1 MLSYDK
7 LEAGVLK
14 FLDDSKLECFDAEE
28 LAAELDPNAEGEEK
42 ETVLRRVCGIL
53 DSCELVARKH
63 SSDLYYIL
71 DNFFRGTEFLCKPRE
86 IEIAKGILIP
96 AARFEP
102 FHPAEVYPD
111 ELEISG
117 APSGESFGLT
127 EIRLNYKEIS
137 DLFLMLGPAGTMD
150 MLIAESQENYD
161 NIRRMGGLK
170 DGMPVILTAFD
181 CSAFYRDVNFRNGD
195 LIRCRIDSWSEGRI
209 TVSHVPRVDSPTPR
223 EVNTWIDKFESALT
237 DVCRDYKD
245 SLEIHEQ
252 LTYAYVYAAASGNDV
267 RRIPGPSVDLF
278 QNMMQ
283 TISFR
288 RDGSEWTLIS
298 NEMLDEPSS
307 SAPSPAEESAGRDS
321 HSAHHSHSS
330 SCGCE
335 HDHAHEPEQKKNEGD
350 FGDLSPED
358 FSASQGT
365 MESIE
370 AILAEIHAPIREIE
384 LQAYMMD
391 TIANGAESFAEFAR
405 IHENFLKLIFTDEAQ
420 EAAYL
425 NFVEELWE
433 LTLDHYSHNMDSL
446 RAPLRARLLE
456 LTDARIELSAAVL
469 ARRNAKL
476 PEDLKE
482 QMVKLHK
489 DVLDTLFVLDRDA
502 VLEEVE
508 IENLELR
515 VGDIE
520 DDFELVSE
528 RVSRWLEEQITGK

>member
-7 LEAGVLK
+7 LESGVMK

-28 LAAELDPNAEGEEK
+28 LASELEPQAEGEDR

-53 DSCELVARKH
+53 DSCGLVARKH

-71 DNFFRGTEFLCKPRE
+71 DHFFRGTEFLCKPRE
-86 IEIAKGILIP
+86 VEIAKGILIP

-102 FHPAEVYPD
+102 FHPAELYPD
-111 ELEISG
+111 ELEIS
-117 APSGESFGLT
+117 AKHSREAFSLK
-127 EIRLNYKEIS
+127 EIRVNYGEIS

-161 NIRRMGGLK
+161 SIRRMGGLK
-170 DGMPVILTAFD
+170 DAMPVILEAFD
-181 CSAFYRDVNFRNGD
+181 CSAFYKDVNFRNGD
-195 LIRCRIDSWSEGRI
+195 LIRCKIESWSEGKVTI
-209 TVSHVPRVDSPTPR
+209 SHVPRVDSPSPR
-223 EVNTWIDKFESALT
+223 EVNSWIDKFESALT

-252 LTYAYVYAAASGNDV
+252 LTFAYVYAAAAGNDV
-267 RRIPGPSVDLF
+267 RRIPGPPVDLF

-288 RDGSEWTLIS
+288 RDGAEWTLIS
-298 NEMLDEPSS
+298 NEMLEDSS
-307 SAPSPAEESAGRDS
+307 VSSQPEDSTGRNS
-321 HSAHHSHSS
+321 HSG
-330 SCGCE
+330 SCACGHG
-335 HDHAHEPEQKKNEGD
+335 HDHESGEKKDQGD
-350 FGDLSPED
+350 FGDLAPED

-370 AILAEIHAPIREIE
+370 AILAEIHAPIQETE

-391 TIANGAESFAEFAR
+391 TIANGAETFAEFAR
-405 IHENFLKLIFTDEAQ
+405 VHENLLKLVFTDEAQ

-433 LTLDHYSHNMDSL
+433 LTFEHYSHNMDSL

-456 LTDARIELSAAVL
+456 LTDSRIELSAAVL
-469 ARRNAKL
+469 AHRTAKL
-476 PEDLKE
+476 PHDLKE

-489 DVLDTLFVLDRDA
+489 DVLDTLFILDRDA
-502 VLEEVE
+502 VLEEE
-508 IENLELR
+508 DIENLELR

-528 RVSRWLEEQITGK
+528 KISRWLEEQITGK

>member
-7 LEAGVLK
+7 LESGVMK
-14 FLDDSKLECFDAEE
+14 FLDDSKLEFFDAEE
-28 LAAELDPNAEGEEK
+28 LASELEPQAEGEEK

-53 DSCELVARKH
+53 DSCGLVARKH

-86 IEIAKGILIP
+86 IELAKGILIP

-102 FHPAEVYPD
+102 FHPAELYPD
-111 ELEISG
+111 ELEIS
-117 APSGESFGLT
+117 AKHSEEPFGLT
-127 EIRLNYKEIS
+127 EVRVNYGEIS

-161 NIRRMGGLK
+161 NMRRMGGLK
-170 DGMPVILTAFD
+170 DAMPVTLEAFD
-181 CSAFYRDVNFRNGD
+181 CSDFYRSVNFRNGD
-195 LIRCRIDSWSEGRI
+195 LIRCRIESWSEGKVTI
-209 TVSHVPRVDSPTPR
+209 SHVPRVDSPAPR
-223 EVNTWIDKFESALT
+223 EVNSWIDKFEAALT

-252 LTYAYVYAAASGNDV
+252 LTFAYVYAAAFGNDV

-298 NEMLDEPSS
+298 NDMLED
-307 SAPSPAEESAGRDS
+307 SASPSPAEESAGGE
-321 HSAHHSHSS
+321 SASS
-330 SCGCE
+330 RPPSASCGCGHN
-335 HDHAHEPEQKKNEGD
+335 HDHGPETGKDGGV
-350 FGDLSPED
+350 FGDLAPED

-370 AILAEIHAPIREIE
+370 AILTEIHAPIQEIE

-391 TIANGAESFAEFAR
+391 AIANGADTFSEFAR
-405 IHENFLKLIFTDEAQ
+405 IHENLLKLVFTDEAQ

-433 LTLDHYSHNMDSL
+433 LTFEHYGHNMDSL

-469 ARRNAKL
+469 ARRNARL
-476 PEDLKE
+476 PHDLRE

-502 VLEEVE
+502 VLEEE
-508 IENLELR
+508 DIENLELR

-520 DDFELVSE
+520 DDFELISE
-528 RVSRWLEEQITGK
+528 KISGWLEEQITGK

>member
-7 LEAGVLK
+7 LESAVLQ

-28 LAAELDPNAEGEEK
+28 LASELEPQAEGEDR

-53 DSCELVARKH
+53 DSCGLVARKH

-71 DNFFRGTEFLCKPRE
+71 DHFFRGTEFLCKPRE
-86 IEIAKGILIP
+86 VEITKGILIP

-102 FHPAEVYPD
+102 FHPAELYPD
-111 ELEISG
+111 ELEIS
-117 APSGESFGLT
+117 AKHSGNPFGLT
-127 EIRLNYKEIS
+127 EVRVNYGEIS

-161 NIRRMGGLK
+161 GIRRMGGLK
-170 DGMPVILTAFD
+170 DALPVTLEAFD
-181 CSAFYRDVNFRNGD
+181 CSEFYQSVHFRNGD
-195 LIRCRIDSWSEGRI
+195 LIRCKIESWSEGKVTI
-209 TVSHVPRVDSPTPR
+209 SHVPRIDSPTPR
-223 EVNTWIDKFESALT
+223 EVNSWIDKFEAALT

-252 LTYAYVYAAASGNDV
+252 LTFAYVYAAAAGNDV
-267 RRIPGPSVDLF
+267 RRLPGPPVDLF

-288 RDGSEWTLIS
+288 RDGAEWTLIS
-298 NEMLDEPSS
+298 NEMLEDS
-307 SAPSPAEESAGRDS
+307 SASAQSEDS
-321 HSAHHSHSS
+321 SDRNPHAGHRHSAA
-330 SCGCE
+330 CGCG
-335 HDHAHEPEQKKNEGD
+335 HDHAHESGEKKENGD
-350 FGDLSPED
+350 FGDLAPED

-370 AILAEIHAPIREIE
+370 AILEEIHAPVQEIE

-391 TIANGAESFAEFAR
+391 TIANGAETFAEFAR
-405 IHENFLKLIFTDEAQ
+405 VHENLLKLVFTDEAQ

-433 LTLDHYSHNMDSL
+433 LTFEHYSHNMDSL

-469 ARRNAKL
+469 AHRNAKL
-476 PEDLKE
+476 PHDLKE
-482 QMVKLHK
+482 QMIKLHK

-502 VLEEVE
+502 VLEEE
-508 IENLELR
+508 DIENLELR

-528 RVSRWLEEQITGK
+528 KISRWLEAQITGK